1 MKKLLPTGS
10 VLGAAWLAVGLLACA
25 TPTASVPAGNSASP
39 STSAPATASTASA
52 LAAEASTSP
61 AAAAPA
67 AEQKAPNAPTGQG
80 ATSAETAPAALF
92 PEEVHLRNLRQ
103 LTFGG
108 ENAEAYFSFDGKRL
122 AFQSSRGGAPC
133 DRIYTMAVDGSD
145 VQQVSSGEGVT
156 TCSYYFPD
164 GKSVLYA
171 STHLGG
177 PECPPKPDMRQGY
190 IWALYET
197 YDIFVK
203 HLASG
208 KVTRL
213 TDTPGYDAEATISPD
228 GKTVVFTSVRD
239 GDIEL
244 YTMDLEGKNVKRI
257 THTPGYDGGAFFS
270 HDSKKLVWRASRPQG
285 AELEEFRALLK
296 EGKVRPSKLEI
307 FVADVDGSNVK
318 QLTSNGA
325 ANFAP
330 YFLPD
335 DSGVLFV
342 SNVGDPKGRD
352 FDIYKVGLDGQGP
365 TRVTFNPSFDGFP
378 MFSPDGKTLV
388 FASNRGGKERGETNV
403 FLADW
408 VSKP

>member
-1 MKKLLPTGS
+1 MKKLLPTGL
-10 VLGAAWLAVGLLACA
+10 VMGLAWLAAGLLACA
-25 TPTASVPAGNSASP
+25 TPASSVPAGNPASS
-39 STSAPATASTASA
+39 STSAATASSVA
-52 LAAEASTSP
+52 P
-61 AAAAPA
+61 AAAQSSASQDKAAHGGAAHGGAAHGSQGGAP
-67 AEQKAPNAPTGQG
+67 
-80 ATSAETAPAALF
+80 ETVAPAALL
-92 PEEVHLRNLRQ
+92 PEEVQLRNLRQ

-133 DRIYTMAVDGSD
+133 DRIYTMAIDGSD

-156 TCSYYFPD
+156 TCSYYMPD
-164 GKSVLYA
+164 GQSVLYA

-190 IWALYET
+190 IWALYDT
-197 YDIFVK
+197 YDVFVK
-203 HLASG
+203 NLKSG
-208 KVTRL
+208 EVKRL

-228 GKTVVFTSVRD
+228 GKKIVFTSVRD

-244 YTMDLEGKNVKRI
+244 YTMDINGQNLKRI

-285 AELEEFRALLK
+285 AELEEYKTLLK
-296 EGKVRPSKLEI
+296 DAKVRPSKLEI
-307 FVADVDGSNVK
+307 YVADADGSNVK
-318 QLTSNGA
+318 QVTFNGA

-342 SNVGDPKGRD
+342 SNVGDPRGRD
-352 FDIYKVGLDGQGP
+352 FDIYKVGLDGKPP
-365 TRVTFNPSFDGFP
+365 TRITFNPSFDGFP
-378 MFSPDGKTLV
+378 MFSPDGKKLV

-403 FLADW
+403 FIADW
-408 VSKP
+408 VQQP